1 MALLRWELKKIWRPG
16 LLLAIAFIGAVFS
29 QSRTGFYLEYFSTS
43 NDRGGTQVQLASG
56 WLETYGNTIEPQ
68 ERPGLEDQLAEL
80 EAEFAGQVAQIPGTA
95 EAGITDYESYGAW
108 EKAYNDRARA
118 EERTEEDSSL
128 YWSIYYDTNL
138 NMVESL
144 LQFMQEYDSLA
155 GGGSALDW
163 GGGISEDSPA
173 HQASVRR
180 IEQAEAEGVYGFLP
194 STVIN
199 NTDEF
204 FHYFA
209 IWCAFSGVL
218 LISPT
223 LVRDAL
229 HRTRA
234 MQWTSRRGRRVLN
247 VQMGAA
253 LLSGLLLAL
262 LNCAVYLG
270 PFLST
275 GAMKFWNCPMVSVW
289 RESYPWFDWTYGQY
303 LLALLGLTVV
313 LSLAACGFTM
323 VLSRFSG
330 SYVAMLLK
338 AIPLIVVLCW
348 GLVPWVMMG
357 AGRFSNDPVRLT
369 GLPGTEF
376 VCGVLAALAAL
387 GLCGWTCLRQRRR
400 KLVG

>member
-1 MALLRWELKKIWRPG
+1 
-16 LLLAIAFIGAVFS
+16 
-29 QSRTGFYLEYFSTS
+29 
-43 NDRGGTQVQLASG
+43 
-56 WLETYGNTIEPQ
+56 
-68 ERPGLEDQLAEL
+68 
-80 EAEFAGQVAQIPGTA
+80 
-95 EAGITDYESYGAW
+95 
-108 EKAYNDRARA
+108 
-118 EERTEEDSSL
+118 
-128 YWSIYYDTNL
+128 
-138 NMVESL
+138 
-144 LQFMQEYDSLA
+144 
-155 GGGSALDW
+155 
-163 GGGISEDSPA
+163 
-173 HQASVRR
+173 
-180 IEQAEAEGVYGFLP
+180 
-194 STVIN
+194 
-199 NTDEF
+199 F

-253 LLSGLLLAL
+253 LLSGLLLTL

-313 LSLAACGFTM
+313 LSLAACGFTV
-323 VLSRFSG
+323 VLSQFSG

-348 GLVPWVMMG
+348 GLVPWVTMG

-376 VCGVLAALAAL
+376 VCGLLAALAAL
-387 GLCGWTCLRQRRR
+387 GLCGWTCLRQRRQE
-400 KLVG
+400 LMG